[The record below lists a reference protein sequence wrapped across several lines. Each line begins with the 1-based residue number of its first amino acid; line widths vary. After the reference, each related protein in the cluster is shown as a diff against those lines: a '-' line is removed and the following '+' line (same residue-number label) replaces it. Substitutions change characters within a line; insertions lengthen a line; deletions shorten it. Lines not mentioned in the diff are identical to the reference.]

1 MSGLT
6 ALLVDDD
13 AMFRDSLAMLVSGE
27 GFTVR
32 EAGSL
37 VEARERIQEAVPDLV
52 LLDIGLPDGEGLELL
67 RELAP
72 ARTSEIVVITGNAS
86 IHSAVQAIREGAL
99 DYLTKPVEPER
110 LRAIAAGVVRTL
122 GYKLELNRLNREL
135 RDLGRFGRLIGRSP
149 AIQTVYDLIA
159 RVAPTQATVMI
170 TGASGTGKELAAE
183 TIHLMSARRSQPF
196 FAINCGAIAK
206 TLIESELF
214 GHERGSFTGADSRR
228 RGYFEQA
235 HRGTLFLDEVTE
247 MPLEAQSKLLR
258 VLENGTLM
266 RVGGSDPVQVD
277 VRVVA
282 ATNSD
287 PNQAVA
293 DGRFRED
300 LFYRLNV
307 FPISMPT
314 LGEREGD
321 IELLADHFL
330 ELINAREGTK
340 RILTPAS
347 RAELRQ
353 RAWPGNVRELKNV
366 VERAAILSDHEIGA
380 GLVRGG
386 ALPAAAIEGPAD
398 EIRIARTTSLAEAER
413 QLILGALEHHGGDK
427 PSTAE
432 SLGISLKTLYTR
444 LQTYGLGRGGALPTT
459 ARSGGGGASTTPAS
473 ESAAPAARADQPAA
487 DPATVEEHS

>member
-1 MSGLT
+1 MSELK

-13 AMFRDSLAMLVSGE
+13 AAFRDSLGLLVHAE
-27 GFTVR
+27 GFEVR

-37 VEARERIQEAVPDLV
+37 AEARERIREAVPDLV
-52 LLDIGLPDGEGLELL
+52 LLDLGLPDGEGSELL
-67 RELAP
+67 RELAS
-72 ARTSEIVVITGNAS
+72 ARTSEVVVITGNAS
-86 IHSAVQAIREGAL
+86 IDSAVQAIRDGAL

-110 LRAIAAGVVRTL
+110 VRAVAAGVVRTL
-122 GYKLELNRLNREL
+122 GYKLEVNRLSREL
-135 RDLGRFGRLIGRSP
+135 RDLGRFGRLIGRS
-149 AIQTVYDLIA
+149 AVMQQVFDLIA

-183 TIHLMSARRSQPF
+183 SVHLMSGRRSQPF
-196 FAINCGAIAK
+196 LAVNCGAIAK

-247 MPLEAQSKLLR
+247 MPLDAQAKLLR

-266 RVGGSDPVQVD
+266 RVGGSEGVQVD

-282 ATNSD
+282 ATNAD
-287 PNQAVA
+287 PRQAVA

-300 LFYRLNV
+300 LYYRLNV
-307 FPISMPT
+307 FPIAMPS
-314 LGEREGD
+314 LAEREDD
-321 IELLADHFL
+321 IDLLADHFL

-340 RILTPAS
+340 RVLSAAS

-366 VERAAILSDHEIGA
+366 VERAAIMSDHEIGA
-380 GLVRGG
+380 GLVRAG
-386 ALPAAAIEGPAD
+386 AETAAAAVGDAQGIVLQKTA
-398 EIRIARTTSLAEAER
+398 SLADAER
-413 QLILGALEHHGGDK
+413 ALILAALEHHGGDK
-427 PSTAE
+427 PRTAE
-432 SLGISLKTLYTR
+432 TLGISLKTLYTR
-444 LQTYGLGRGGALPTT
+444 LQTYGLGRGGAPPAG
-459 ARSGGGGASTTPAS
+459 ARSAAESP
-473 ESAAPAARADQPAA
+473 SAAGAARPIPAASNGEQAA
-487 DPATVEEHS
+487 IERRS